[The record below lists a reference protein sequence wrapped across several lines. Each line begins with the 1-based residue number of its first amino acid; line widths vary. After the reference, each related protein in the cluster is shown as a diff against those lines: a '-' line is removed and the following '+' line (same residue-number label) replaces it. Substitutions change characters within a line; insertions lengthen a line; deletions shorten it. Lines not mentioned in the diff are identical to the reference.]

1 MDVSIEVELGKFA
14 ELSNIADNMDAAMQE
29 VIDEVIQAV
38 FEESQNLVPVDTGA
52 LKSSGQIISGSNDE
66 GDSPN
71 AYIEYG
77 NDTVTY
83 AVEVHENL
91 QTPHKD
97 PTQAKYLEVPMA
109 KEGQKFEDLVAQ
121 RLQKLFSTGE

>member
-1 MDVSIEVELGKFA
+1 MNVNVEVDLGKFG
-14 ELSNIADNMDAAMQE
+14 ELSGFADSIGPALQE
-29 VIDEVIQAV
+29 VIDEVAQAI
-38 FEESQNLVPVDTGA
+38 FDESQALVPVDTGA
-52 LKSSGQIISGSNDE
+52 LKSSGKIVSGSTDDY
-66 GDSPN
+66 DSPN

-77 NDTVTY
+77 SDTVDY

-91 QTPHKD
+91 QTPHQD

-121 RLQKLFSTGE
+121 RLQKLFSTGA